1 MHQLMPTSLRPQPE
15 THLLGLWYQTRN
27 SPTSK
32 QLILFIIPKY
42 AQPWLRYIDIMNV
55 IVQIYETYYAYDI
68 CYIDIVYH
76 SIRCCISD
84 LSRKTISWLSPE
96 KTGVP
101 IISCAW
107 TTLRKGPPT
116 HPTQASLRCAWTSWT
131 SPKQDKMKENK
142 TIDRKLTI
150 LALQSLSHLQPSE
163 ASTCRWLNISA
174 QPEPPQVPNP
184 TGSQK
189 QQHDAG
195 NAAHL
200 HDSPSPSGID
210 ANVGD
215 RHAKIVDQPFFWR
228 PGSMQWW
235 VLMARWKPGMEVSQ
249 TRETWNCGSRECF
262 PFQKKASALSM
273 AGGEAKH
280 PTISWSWNWTDQLR
294 GICLWNWPEIVRILL
309 LHQVH
314 HPLRSWSWLVVLVG
328 LFKKAKESALGTRP
342 RFSASHCVWYAACSA
357 IPIQQYS
364 PSCSTPRCNMQQTP
378 VPKAPHFHFKCT
390 SVKLLAGQLGYLLK
404 TCISRSFCTDEGCCF
419 FLPQSL

>member
-42 AQPWLRYIDIMNV
+42 AQPWLRNIEIMNV

-68 CYIDIVYH
+68 CYIDIVSYVVILTYPTRRSADLVLLKRQGSPSFPAPGQHFGQVRRLIQHRPH
-76 SIRCCISD
+76 SGAHEHHE
-84 LSRKTISWLSPE
+84 P
-96 KTGVP
+96 
-101 IISCAW
+101 
-107 TTLRKGPPT
+107 LR
-116 HPTQASLRCAWTSWT
+116 
-131 SPKQDKMKENK
+131 NK
-142 TIDRKLTI
+142 TKWKKTKLSKLLTENE
-150 LALQSLSHLQPSE
+150 QSWHFNPFPTFNILQPSE

-200 HDSPSPSGID
+200 HDSRSPSGID

-235 VLMARWKPGMEVSQ
+235 VLMARWK
-249 TRETWNCGSRECF
+249 TRHGS
-262 PFQKKASALSM
+262 L
-273 AGGEAKH
+273 
-280 PTISWSWNWTDQLR
+280 TDQGNMELWKQR
-294 GICLWNWPEIVRILL
+294 VFSVPKEGIGPFHGWW
-309 LHQVH
+309 
-314 HPLRSWSWLVVLVG
+314 RSETPNNFLVLKLNSFEEFAFG
-328 LFKKAKESALGTRP
+328 TDQKLFGS
-342 RFSASHCVWYAACSA
+342 F
-357 IPIQQYS
+357 
-364 PSCSTPRCNMQQTP
+364 CSTKSTIR
-378 VPKAPHFHFKCT
+378 
-390 SVKLLAGQLGYLLK
+390 
-404 TCISRSFCTDEGCCF
+404 
-419 FLPQSL
+419 